1 MTKKSKLVLGLASM
15 LGITAGATAVS
26 GFAWFTTTKGATV
39 SVTNIGVYSKS
50 SALAVTF
57 KEGTRCTGTNV
68 AAGIN
73 VIGDHAAST
82 TTQVITANAT
92 QASTKKFA
100 VDKHPYK
107 DGGATV
113 TIKSGSSEPVNA
125 TVTDIDEES
134 REITLSNTILEGDIV
149 TITYTPYE
157 AMTDVS
163 SYDGQTFYKPTW
175 TATGEGHYATAI
187 PTTDTG
193 YVTFTMTLSAT
204 GASGLIVYANSGV
217 TITPA
222 DGENAHDVA
231 AAGITRVAVIDD
243 NSSTTKFVTQNATSA
258 GTVGIN
264 STWAGNDHKN
274 WDSDGDHTNDGWNL
288 KAADSTAIPTIT
300 NLVQANAIADKS
312 AHDAA
317 WAASNQLYTDGYITT
332 IPAGGSRD
340 VTVAI
345 WLEGTNN
352 TDSEG
357 KFNADPEKGMIG
369 VTLPLI
375 AF

>member
-1 MTKKSKLVLGLASM
+1 MASM
-15 LGITAGATAVS
+15 LGITAGAAAVS
-26 GFAWFTTTKGATV
+26 GFAWFTTTKSATV

-73 VIGDHAAST
+73 VVGDHAAST

-107 DGGATV
+107 LGGATV
-113 TIKSGSSEPVNA
+113 TIKSGSNDAVNGSVA
-125 TVTDIDEES
+125 NIDEES
-134 REITLSNTILEGDIV
+134 REITLSDTILEGDIV

-187 PTTDTG
+187 PTTTTG
-193 YVTFTMTLSAT
+193 HVQFTMTLAAT
-204 GASGLIVYANSGV
+204 GASDLMVYANSGV
-217 TITPA
+217 VITAA
-222 DGENAHDVA
+222 DNTNPHDNA

-243 NSSTTKFVTQNATSA
+243 YSSATKFVTQNATTA

-264 STWAGNDHKN
+264 STWAGTKNVRLASGAGENDA
-274 WDSDGDHTNDGWNL
+274 WDL
-288 KAADSTAIPTIT
+288 KATGEGVAIPSIS
-300 NLVQANAIADKS
+300 NLVQANAIEDKS

-317 WAASNQLYTDGYITT
+317 WAALNQDYDDGYITT
-332 IPAGGSRD
+332 VPAGQTRD

-352 TDSEG
+352 TDSNG

>member
-1 MTKKSKLVLGLASM
+1 MTKKSKLVLAMASM
-15 LGITAGATAVS
+15 LGITAGAAAVS
-26 GFAWFTTTKGATV
+26 GFAWFTTTKSATV

-57 KEGTRCTGTNV
+57 KEGTRCTGTNG
-68 AAGIN
+68 ATGIN
-73 VIGDHAAST
+73 VVGDHAAST

-107 DGGATV
+107 LGGATV
-113 TIKSGSSEPVNA
+113 TIKSGSSEAVNG

-175 TATGEGHYATAI
+175 TATGEGHYATAL
-187 PTTDTG
+187 PTTTTG
-193 YVTFTMTLSAT
+193 HVQFTMTLAAT
-204 GASGLIVYANSGV
+204 GASDLMVYANSGV
-217 TITPA
+217 AITAA
-222 DGENAHDVA
+222 DDTNPHDNA

-243 NSSTTKFVTQNATSA
+243 YSSATKFVTQNATSA

-264 STWAGNDHKN
+264 STWAGTRNVRL
-274 WDSDGDHTNDGWNL
+274 DGGEGANDGWDL
-288 KAADSTAIPTIT
+288 KATGEAAIPSIS
-300 NLVQANAIADKS
+300 NLVQANAIEDKS

-317 WAASNQLYTDGYITT
+317 WAELNQTYSDGYITT
-332 IPAGGSRD
+332 VPAGQTRD

>member
-1 MTKKSKLVLGLASM
+1 MTKKSKLVLAMASM
-15 LGITAGATAVS
+15 LGITAGAAAVS
-26 GFAWFTTTKGATV
+26 GFAWFTTTKSATV

-57 KEGTRCTGTNV
+57 KEGTRCTGSNV
-68 AAGIN
+68 TGGIN
-73 VIGDHAAST
+73 VIGDHAAT
-82 TTQVITANAT
+82 TTSQTFTATAGQT
-92 QASTKKFA
+92 TFT
-100 VDKHPYK
+100 VDKHPYATA
-107 DGGATV
+107 GATV
-113 TIKSGSSEPVNA
+113 SIKSGESSPVAGTA
-125 TVTDIDEES
+125 TDLNEQTRV
-134 REITLSNTILEGDIV
+134 ITISDTLLAGDIV

-163 SYDGQTFYKPTW
+163 SYDGKTFYKPTW

-193 YVTFTMTLSAT
+193 FVKFTMTLAAT
-204 GASGLIVYANSGV
+204 GASDLMVYANTGV
-217 TITPA
+217 AITPK
-222 DGENAHDVA
+222 DNTNEHDNA

-243 NSSTTKFVTQNATSA
+243 YSSATKFVTQNATTA

-264 STWAGNDHKN
+264 PTWAGAMNADL
-274 WDSDGDHTNDGWNL
+274 DGVAGNDGWDL
-288 KAADSTAIPTIT
+288 KATGGNAIPTIT
-300 NLVQANAIADKS
+300 NLVQADAIADKS
-312 AHDAA
+312 AHDAT
-317 WAASNQLYTDGYITT
+317 WAASHQTYADGYITT
-332 IPAGGSRD
+332 VPAGQTRD

-352 TDSEG
+352 TDANG

-369 VTLPLI
+369 VNLPLI

>member
-1 MTKKSKLVLGLASM
+1 MTKKSKLVLAMASM
-15 LGITAGATAVS
+15 LGITAGAAAVS
-26 GFAWFTTTKGATV
+26 GFAWFTTTKSATV

-57 KEGTRCTGTNV
+57 KEGIRCTGSNV
-68 AAGIN
+68 TGGIN

-82 TTQVITANAT
+82 TTQVFTATAGQT
-92 QASTKKFA
+92 TFT
-100 VDKHPYK
+100 VDKHPYAA
-107 DGGATV
+107 GSATV
-113 TIKSGSSEPVNA
+113 AIKSGESPESA
-125 TVTDIDEES
+125 GTVTNINEQT
-134 REITLSNTILEGDIV
+134 RVITISDTVLAGDKV
-149 TITYTPYE
+149 SITYTPYE
-157 AMTDVS
+157 AMTDIS

-175 TATGEGHYATAI
+175 TATGEGHYATAL
-187 PTTDTG
+187 PTTTTG
-193 YVTFTMTLSAT
+193 HVEFTMTLAAT
-204 GASGLIVYANSGV
+204 GASDLMVYANSGV
-217 TITPA
+217 AITAA
-222 DGENAHDVA
+222 DNTNAHDNA

-243 NSSTTKFVTQNATSA
+243 YSGATKFVTQNATAA
-258 GTVGIN
+258 GAVGIN
-264 STWAGNDHKN
+264 STWAGTKN
-274 WDSDGDHTNDGWNL
+274 ADFDGEAGNDGWDL
-288 KAADSTAIPTIT
+288 KATGGSAIPTIT

-312 AHDAA
+312 AHDAT
-317 WAASNQLYTDGYITT
+317 WAASNQAYTDGYITT
-332 IPAGGSRD
+332 VPAGQTRD